1 MKSQERSD
9 VVEEGFDVKGDAIE
23 GDLEF
28 SERSTSVGQDI
39 GIEEEVGVVDD
50 EITPVLIATGS
61 IDELDTGEL
70 GEFGTT
76 VLIGHGLGELS
87 HPFEGELAPA
97 RGEVYVEE
105 DAGHLYRHVLVVSL
119 EDVADFVEGELD
131 LDDVRM
137 GDLHGADECDGVL

>member
-9 VVEEGFDVKGDAIE
+9 VVEEGVDVKGDAIE

-28 SERSTSVGQDI
+28 SERSTSVGQDV
-39 GIEEEVGVVDD
+39 GIEEEIGVVDD
-50 EITPVLIATGS
+50 EVTPVLIAGGGL
-61 IDELDTGEL
+61 DELDTGL
-70 GEFGTT
+70 LDEFGTT
-76 VLIGHGLGELS
+76 VLVSHDLGELG

-97 RGEVYVEE
+97 SGEVYVEE
-105 DAGHLYRHVLVVSL
+105 DAGHLHRHVLIVSL
-119 EDVADFVEGELD
+119 EVVADFVEGELD